1 MEETSADP
9 VVPDHPEVHG
19 RRGPDIDS
27 LHSDLGF
34 ANTYR
39 LELIKTVMTLAAGL
53 LAFTV
58 TFRPNLKPID
68 AGWLVWPGWLGL
80 GFSLVGALFNMLG
93 WEHFYLSYRDF
104 DWKGKKD
111 EGVAARRR
119 ITSWRRPA
127 MLVQFA
133 GFMLGVL
140 CVAIF
145 AALNIDN
152 VVRP

>member
-1 MEETSADP
+1 MQEAKHE
-9 VVPDHPEVHG
+9 
-19 RRGPDIDS
+19 PDIES
-27 LHSDLGF
+27 VHRDLDF

-58 TFRPNLKPID
+58 AFRPNLSVIA

-80 GFSLVGALFNMLG
+80 GLSLVGALFNMLG
-93 WEHFYLSYRDF
+93 WEYFYVSYRDF
-104 DWKGKKD
+104 DWKKNHAG
-111 EGVAARRR
+111 GVAARGR
-119 ITSWRRPA
+119 ITHWRRAA

-133 GFMLGVL
+133 GFVLGVF
-140 CVAIF
+140 CIAIF